1 MVYNE
6 LPVLEEVIADG
17 PFLNQCITECQLHS
31 TEFYECLTTT
41 ENTIRDSVLTGKEY
55 NKYVKNLSV
64 ALEDAA
70 DILPDHTTALEKVRI
85 LRGGDKGY
93 FFVKLDFEIAVD
105 QQTRT
110 GDPTFGGDPD
120 SDRPP
125 VPAGQPRPYLVPIWP
140 NFGKSPKNGQS
151 PNFMCFTC
159 S

>member
-85 LRGGDKGY
+85 LIVKKTKLFPADKMTVTKLSCQRFPYIQGGPKVSGQTLALIAKSLSA
-93 FFVKLDFEIAVD
+93 KL
-105 QQTRT
+105 
-110 GDPTFGGDPD
+110 
-120 SDRPP
+120 
-125 VPAGQPRPYLVPIWP
+125 
-140 NFGKSPKNGQS
+140 K
-151 PNFMCFTC
+151 
-159 S
+159 

>member
-85 LRGGDKGY
+85 LI
-93 FFVKLDFEIAVD
+93 VK
-105 QQTRT
+105 
-110 GDPTFGGDPD
+110 
-120 SDRPP
+120 
-125 VPAGQPRPYLVPIWP
+125 
-140 NFGKSPKNGQS
+140 KN
-151 PNFMCFTC
+151 
-159 S
+159 